1 MPVCNPMTAAETV
14 MERCDALAAFTEEP
28 GRLTRRFGTPA
39 LRAASDQVAEW
50 MRAAGLE
57 PRRDAVGNLIGR
69 REGAGGTL
77 VLGSHLDTVRDA
89 GRYDGMLGV
98 LVALAS
104 AERARLPCA
113 LEVVAFAD
121 EEGVRYG
128 TSYLGSAALA
138 GRFDPAWRERAD
150 ADGIRLGDLLE
161 GELPAA
167 RDDVLAYVEAH
178 IEQGPR
184 LEAAGLPVGVVTQIV
199 AQAHARV
206 EFAGRAGHA
215 GTTPM
220 DMRADALCAAA
231 EWILAV
237 ESCGAVATVGMAAV
251 EPGAANVIPGR
262 ARLSLDVRDD
272 TRVLGALRERA
283 EAIGVARGV
292 AVAWDTT
299 DETPA
304 VACDPA
310 LTDALARAVREAGHE
325 VARLP
330 SGAGHDAAM
339 MAAVAPVAMLF
350 VRCAG
355 GISHHPDESVAVED
369 VAAAIDVLDR
379 FLARWPT

>member
-1 MPVCNPMTAAETV
+1 MTAAETV
-14 MERCDALAAFTEEP
+14 MQRCDALAAFSEEP

-39 LRAASDQVAEW
+39 LRAAADAVAEW

-57 PRRDAVGNLIGR
+57 PCRDAVGNLIGR
-69 REGAGGTL
+69 RDGAGGTL

-98 LVALAS
+98 LVAIAC
-104 AERARLPCA
+104 AERAEQLPCA

-128 TSYLGSAALA
+128 TSYLGSAVLA
-138 GRFDPAWRERAD
+138 GRFDPAWRERVD
-150 ADGIRLGDLLE
+150 ADGVALADLLE

-167 RDDVLAYVEAH
+167 RADVLGYVEVH

-184 LEAAGLPVGVVTQIV
+184 LEAAGVPVGVVTEIV

-237 ESCGAVATVGMAAV
+237 EACGAVATVGMADV

-262 ARLSLDVRDD
+262 VRVSLDVRDA
-272 TRVLGALRERA
+272 LGVVEDLRERA
-283 EAIGVARGV
+283 EAIAAGRGV
-292 AVAWDTT
+292 SVAWQTT
-299 DETPA
+299 DETAA

-310 LTDALARAVREAGHE
+310 LTEALAAAVADAGHE
-325 VARLP
+325 VIRLS

-355 GISHHPDESVAVED
+355 GVSHHPDEAVAVED